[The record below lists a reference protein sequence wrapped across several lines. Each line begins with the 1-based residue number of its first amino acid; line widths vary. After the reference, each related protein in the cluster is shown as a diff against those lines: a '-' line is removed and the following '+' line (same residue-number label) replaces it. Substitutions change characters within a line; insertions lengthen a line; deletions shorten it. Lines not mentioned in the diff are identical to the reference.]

1 VTAGGSFRCVP
12 SPEPVDEKDLLLETL
27 RGQRDHVLGMLDGLS
42 EGDLRRP
49 VLPSGWSCLGLVHHL
64 AVDVERFWFRA
75 VLAGEQV
82 ELHSGDGGW
91 RQADGLPAESVLA
104 LYREEARR
112 SDAIVEAHG
121 LDDGPAWWPVELFPE
136 LPVRD
141 VRRVLLAVITETATH
156 AGHLDAVRELIDG
169 RTWLVLTD

>member
-1 VTAGGSFRCVP
+1 MPRP
-12 SPEPVDEKDLLLETL
+12 KPVDEKSLLLTTL
-27 RGQRDHVLGMLDGLS
+27 GGQRQHILGTLDGLS
-42 EGDLRRP
+42 EDALRRP

-75 VLAGEQV
+75 VLAGERV

-91 RQADGLPAESVLA
+91 RVPDDVPAEAVLEM
-104 LYREEARR
+104 YRDEARR
-112 SDAIVEAHG
+112 SDAVVEQHA
-121 LDDGPAWWPVELFPE
+121 LEAGPAWWPVEVFPD